1 MGGQQPQDGAA
12 TGTGAKMPVV
22 RATHRSGF
30 QGQDVWGS
38 SVSPMAMDGQPN
50 GGVGGRGAP
59 PMPPSP
65 PHAGWLHSEHLTD
78 VVPVILIISVGALGL
93 ILFADEETEANP
105 FALSQ
110 PTSSSV
116 RMELEVTRFELLN
129 PSS

>member
-1 MGGQQPQDGAA
+1 
-12 TGTGAKMPVV
+12 MPVV
-22 RATHRSGF
+22 GATHRSGF

-38 SVSPMAMDGQPN
+38 SVSPMAMGGQPN
-50 GGVGGRGAP
+50 GGGGGRGAP

-110 PTSSSV
+110 PISSSV

>member
-1 MGGQQPQDGAA
+1 
-12 TGTGAKMPVV
+12 MPVV
-22 RATHRSGF
+22 GATHRSGF

-38 SVSPMAMDGQPN
+38 SVSPMAMGGQPN
-50 GGVGGRGAP
+50 GRGAP

-110 PTSSSV
+110 PISSSV